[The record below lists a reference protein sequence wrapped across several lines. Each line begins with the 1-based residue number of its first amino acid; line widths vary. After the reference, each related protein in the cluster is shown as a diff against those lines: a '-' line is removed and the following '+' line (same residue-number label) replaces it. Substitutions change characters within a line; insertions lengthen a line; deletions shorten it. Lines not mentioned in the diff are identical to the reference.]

1 MTQQPARRRLP
12 AGPAERFDIN
22 PNDESFAQIAE
33 LFERFGDI
41 CKVEPLARKA
51 PAYIIHHPDYIKQVL
66 VGRAQNYVKD
76 VGFERV
82 KMLLGNGIIVSG
94 GEYWRSQRRMIQPA
108 FHRQVIARLSETMR
122 DLNRALLRR
131 WETQVNTG
139 EKLNI
144 TNETSELAL
153 ETVLRAIFSE
163 DLDAMT
169 ARFGSNSFAILSE
182 DAVRDLRLAFKFR
195 ALTGQVKDVVA
206 RRHEEDRRPFD
217 ILSMFIAARDG
228 NGAPMSDKAVIDE
241 VMP

>member
-1 MTQQPARRRLP
+1 M
-12 AGPAERFDIN
+12 
-22 PNDESFAQIAE
+22 
-33 LFERFGDI
+33 
-41 CKVEPLARKA
+41 
-51 PAYIIHHPDYIKQVL
+51 KQVL
-66 VGRAQNYVKD
+66 VGRTQNYVKD
-76 VGFERV
+76 LGFERV

-131 WETQVNTG
+131 WETKANTG

-169 ARFGSNSFAILSE
+169 ARFGSNPFAILSE
-182 DAVRDLRLAFKFR
+182 DAVRNLRLAFKFR

-206 RRHEEDRRPFD
+206 RRHEENRRPFG
-217 ILSMFIAARDG
+217 ILSMLIAACDG
-228 NGAPMSDKAVIDE
+228 NGALMSDKAVIDE